1 MRWFKPNL
9 RNSLHAL
16 FSVTTPATVPAQARW
31 SLEDVRERMLALL
44 PAGEDDRL
52 VSLRRRLRYAD
63 DPEALWFM
71 RGELMG
77 HLARQRG
84 ESWAYEQLALLGE
97 MFTDLLPSGLRSRPS
112 PLSRSNGQPYEGD

>member
-16 FSVTTPATVPAQARW
+16 FSVTAPATSPTPARW
-31 SLEDVRERMLALL
+31 SLDDLRARMLELL
-44 PAGEDDRL
+44 PTGEEERL
-52 VSLRRRLRYAD
+52 QSLRRRLRYAD

-84 ESWAYEQLALLGE
+84 EAWAYEQMALLGE
-97 MFTDLLPSGLRSRPS
+97 MFTDLLPAGLRSRPS
-112 PLSRSNGQPYEGD
+112 PLGRSNGQPFDGE